1 MDDLKI
7 SRFCNIKNLLHPF
20 VTPFPSSCS
29 VLHGMQ
35 KNWMMALLEQ
45 DGMDV
50 WGTKPDGS
58 IDIRMNKYLFQEL
71 QHLFPGCVTMIED
84 VEAYVKEAE
93 RQIFQVKAQTSDW
106 FESYVSIPLIKLAI
120 KEAVEVFG
128 IELCHSV

>member
-1 MDDLKI
+1 
-7 SRFCNIKNLLHPF
+7 
-20 VTPFPSSCS
+20 
-29 VLHGMQ
+29 MQ
-35 KNWMMALLEQ
+35 KNWMLALLEQ

-93 RQIFQVKAQTSDW
+93 RQIFQVKVQTSDW
-106 FESYVSIPLIKLAI
+106 FESYVSIYR
-120 KEAVEVFG
+120 
-128 IELCHSV
+128 